1 MTINHERKIITKT
14 NNDMGTVFQAKF
26 NINKEYLVNTSLQ
39 NNTHNAFRVKQTKQK
54 LPKK

>member
-1 MTINHERKIITKT
+1 MITKT
-14 NNDMGTVFQAKF
+14 NNDMGKVFPAKF

>member
-1 MTINHERKIITKT
+1 
-14 NNDMGTVFQAKF
+14 MGTVFQAKF

-39 NNTHNAFRVKQTKQK
+39 NNTHNAFRVKQPKQK